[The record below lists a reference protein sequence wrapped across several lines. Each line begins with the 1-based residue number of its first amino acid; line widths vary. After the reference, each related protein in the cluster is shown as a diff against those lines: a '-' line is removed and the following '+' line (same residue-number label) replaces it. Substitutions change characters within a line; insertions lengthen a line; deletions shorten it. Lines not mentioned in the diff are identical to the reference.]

1 LIRFLFDHLTS
12 AAGGYALGLLT
23 AAWLHAAWKLWFR
36 PHDIRVW
43 GGWSTRPRYMAAF
56 GGILALGWAT
66 FFVKSLL

>member
-1 LIRFLFDHLTS
+1 M
-12 AAGGYALGLLT
+12 LGLLT